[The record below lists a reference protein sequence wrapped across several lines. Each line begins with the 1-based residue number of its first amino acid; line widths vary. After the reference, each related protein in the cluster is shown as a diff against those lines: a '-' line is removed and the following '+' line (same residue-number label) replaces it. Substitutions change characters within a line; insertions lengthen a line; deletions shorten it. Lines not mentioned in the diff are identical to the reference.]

1 MLKRISAQKA
11 RQRLGEVMDEV
22 RLKGDRYIVERG
34 NRPMVAMIPI
44 EEYDA
49 WEKSRERFYK
59 RVRQIR
65 ERNRDVD
72 SEVLEEEIKEGISAA
87 RQM

>member
-22 RLKGDRYIVERG
+22 RLKGDKYIVERG

-65 ERNRDVD
+65 ERNRGVD
-72 SEVLEEEIKEGISAA
+72 SEVLEEEIKEGISVA

>member
-1 MLKRISAQKA
+1 MLKRISAQQA

-22 RLKGDRYIVERG
+22 RLKGGRYIVERG

-49 WEKSRERFYK
+49 WEKSREKFYK

-65 ERNRDVD
+65 KRNQDAD
-72 SEVLEEEIKEGISAA
+72 SDVLEREIKEAISAA
-87 RQM
+87 RRM